1 MKVHRSARIAV
12 FTLVMG
18 FAVGRVANAGPYE
31 LEPHVH
37 AHGEYEIVE
46 VSGTTEISIHEAAG
60 SQVLLPVV
68 SAAQTTRFPG
78 SQWDF
83 IGVGAGANYWRL
95 PKDQNISV
103 LFLGL
108 STEELTASDFA
119 SPITFTLLGVTGTSG
134 SPAPGFFSAWNTGD
148 LGPVPLMST
157 AVGTTPNSLSVAAG
171 SHSHFNY
178 GFTAPGLYNV
188 EFKVSGTLAP
198 SLGGELVEG
207 TTTYSFGV
215 FDQNNYPE
223 VASTPYVFEGQSFPY
238 FMYGN
243 AHADLGVALVPEPS
257 SIVLAG
263 LGCLGV
269 AAVALRRSQRRSAGK
284 NGAETMISGGC

>member
-1 MKVHRSARIAV
+1 
-12 FTLVMG
+12 
-18 FAVGRVANAGPYE
+18 
-31 LEPHVH
+31 
-37 AHGEYEIVE
+37 
-46 VSGTTEISIHEAAG
+46 
-60 SQVLLPVV
+60 VV
-68 SAAQTTRFPG
+68 SAAQTTRLPG

-83 IGVGAGANYWRL
+83 IGVGSGANYWRL

-108 STEELTASDFA
+108 STEELNASDFV

-134 SPAPGFFSAWNTGD
+134 SPAPGFFSVWNTGD

-188 EFKVSGTLAP
+188 EFKVSSTLSP

-223 VASTPYVFEGQSFPY
+223 VAATPYVFAGQSFPY

-257 SIVLAG
+257 SVVLAG
-263 LGCLGV
+263 VGCCGV
-269 AAVALRRSQRRSAGK
+269 AAAALRRRQRRVAGE
-284 NGAETMISGGC
+284 NQA

>member
-1 MKVHRSARIAV
+1 M
-12 FTLVMG
+12 
-18 FAVGRVANAGPYE
+18 
-31 LEPHVH
+31 
-37 AHGEYEIVE
+37 
-46 VSGTTEISIHEAAG
+46 
-60 SQVLLPVV
+60 
-68 SAAQTTRFPG
+68 
-78 SQWDF
+78 
-83 IGVGAGANYWRL
+83 AGASA
-95 PKDQNISV
+95 IC
-103 LFLGL
+103 
-108 STEELTASDFA
+108 
-119 SPITFTLLGVTGTSG
+119 
-134 SPAPGFFSAWNTGD
+134 AWNTGD

-171 SHSHFNY
+171 SHSHVND

-188 EFKVSGTLAP
+188 EFRVLGTLAP

-207 TTTYSFGV
+207 TTTYSRGV

-223 VASTPYVFEGQSFPY
+223 VASAPYVFAGQSFPY

-269 AAVALRRSQRRSAGK
+269 TAVALRRRQRRTAGK
-284 NGAETMISGGC
+284 NQV